1 MLLENDSGFS
11 RFLEFIRS
19 VDDRE
24 QKNADDDVL
33 DGKSRMG
40 LSIWAFLEYEYAG
53 PERKKLQIQSK
64 VKHVV
69 TIWSCNPIIEASHI

>member
-40 LSIWAFLEYEYAG
+40 LSI
-53 PERKKLQIQSK
+53 
-64 VKHVV
+64 
-69 TIWSCNPIIEASHI
+69 